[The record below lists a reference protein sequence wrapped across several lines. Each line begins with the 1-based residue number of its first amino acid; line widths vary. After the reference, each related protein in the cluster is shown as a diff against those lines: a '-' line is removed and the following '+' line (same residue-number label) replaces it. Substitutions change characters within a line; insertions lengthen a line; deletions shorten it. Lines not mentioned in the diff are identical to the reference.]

1 MTLEGYNDFMKLL
14 ALTFALLSPTL
25 LLNSAQATPL
35 EGTYIGSVGTAPV
48 VAVFGAADAQF
59 ENSYYYRKFGQDI
72 QLEQREKNGQ
82 IVLTEFGP
90 FPEQLKRATATLK
103 LEDGQLSG
111 TYTLLK
117 GGKPLPMT
125 LKPVSS
131 ADLKGPL
138 SNPQLES
145 WKKKSPYT
153 FLKFDRKLE
162 AGKFVSNSSTDG
174 KMVLQTG
181 KLSGVTYTWTTEPKS
196 KISYPRLEGSIY
208 QQVNSALEGHQLEV
222 AANVLECNVTEPDHS
237 FNFVPT
243 LSFISA
249 KLVSVTAAVDLYCG
263 GAHPTTYTDTLT
275 LELVSGKALELEDVY
290 RFVPLPAGVNLKT
303 FEPFEKYDAFVSARK
318 KTLEPLIY
326 AVRPD
331 LKKNTDCYGPDTGI
345 DSWKTLYW
353 WLSNKGLVLESDF
366 PHVAAACTE
375 AVTLP
380 YALLEKYRVSKLRP

>member
-1 MTLEGYNDFMKLL
+1 MKLF
-14 ALTFALLSPTL
+14 ALTVALLSPTL
-25 LLNSAQATPL
+25 LLNSAQAAPL

-72 QLEQREKNGQ
+72 QLEQSEKNGQ
-82 IVLTEFGP
+82 VVLTEFSP
-90 FPEQLKRATATLK
+90 FPEQLKRATATLE
-103 LEDGQLSG
+103 LEGGQLSG

-117 GGKPLPMT
+117 GGKPLSMT

-138 SNPQLES
+138 SNPQLEV
-145 WKKKSPYT
+145 WKQKNPYT

-162 AGKFVSNSSTDG
+162 AGKFISNPNSSTDG

-181 KLSGVTYTWTTEPKS
+181 KLSGVAYTWTTEPKS
-196 KISYPRLEGSIY
+196 KISYPRLEGRLY

-222 AANVLECNVTEPDHS
+222 AANVLECNVAEPDHS
-237 FNFVPT
+237 FSFAPT
-243 LSFISA
+243 LSFVSA

-275 LELVSGKALELEDVY
+275 LEVSSGRALELEDLY
-290 RFVPLPAGVNLKT
+290 RFAPLPKGVNLKIL
-303 FEPFEKYDAFVSARK
+303 EPFEKYDAFASARK
-318 KTLEPLIY
+318 KTLESLIY
-326 AVRPD
+326 TLRPD
-331 LKKNTDCYGPDTGI
+331 LRKNSECYGSDTGL
-345 DSWKTLYW
+345 DAWKTLYW

-380 YALLEKYRVSKLRP
+380 YALLEKYRVFKLRP